1 MGRKRADSEVHFYPS
16 FAPNPRTGGR
26 KNCMLFVEI
35 VMNTISVTTRLNN
48 FQLGVGKGSR
58 GTKLDLQDSRR
69 ACPKSSDCR
78 LVGALD

>member
-1 MGRKRADSEVHFYPS
+1 MGRKRADSEVDFYPS

-48 FQLGVGKGSR
+48 VSLESAR
-58 GTKLDLQDSRR
+58 GAR
-69 ACPKSSDCR
+69 A
-78 LVGALD
+78 LN